1 MSRSAC
7 GSLLGKD
14 ENLFLTLQLLYRLAM
29 NTLGSTVSTG
39 LAFTPVLHATPIV
52 EGMLLVLVLSHV
64 PLMWK
69 VPRSGPY
76 SAPA

>member
-1 MSRSAC
+1 MW
-7 GSLLGKD
+7 LGKAD
-14 ENLFLTLQLLYRLAM
+14 SLFLTVQFLYRLAM

-39 LAFTPVLHATPIV
+39 LAFTPVLRATPIV
-52 EGMLLVLVLSHV
+52 EGMLLALLLSHV